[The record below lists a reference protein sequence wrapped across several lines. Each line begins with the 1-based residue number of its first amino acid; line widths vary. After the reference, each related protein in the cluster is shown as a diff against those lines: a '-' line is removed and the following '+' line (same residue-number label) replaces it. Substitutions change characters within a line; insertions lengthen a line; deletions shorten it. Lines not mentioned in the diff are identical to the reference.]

1 MDFDVKPRSGV
12 GMLRFGMTMDEV
24 RAAIALPFDSFYK
37 SADSALPTDSF
48 LEDAVH
54 VFYRQPGVCEAIEF
68 YSPSNVSLQKVKL
81 LNEPYNI
88 VKSFLV
94 ELDKHL
100 EEDESG
106 LISKALGISIS
117 APSHR
122 DIPKIATESVFLFED
137 GYYDRA

>member
-1 MDFDVKPRSGV
+1 MDFDVIPRSGASI
-12 GMLRFGMTMDEV
+12 LRFGMTTDEV
-24 RAAIALPFDSFYK
+24 RAAMALPFDSFCK

-68 YSPSNVSLQKVKL
+68 YSPSNVTLQKVKL
-81 LNEPYNI
+81 LSAPYDD
-88 VKSFLV
+88 VKSFLGG
-94 ELDKHL
+94 LDKQL

-106 LISKALGISIS
+106 LVSRNLGISIY

-122 DIPKIATESVFLFED
+122 ESPNAASESVFVFED
-137 GYYDRA
+137 GYYDR

>member
-12 GMLRFGMTMDEV
+12 GMLRFGMTTDEV

-37 SADSALPTDSF
+37 SANSALPTDSF

-68 YSPSNVSLQKVKL
+68 YSPSNVSLQNVKL
-81 LNEPYNI
+81 LNAPYLK
-88 VKSFLV
+88 VKSFLGG
-94 ELDKHL
+94 LDKQL

-106 LISKALGISIS
+106 LMSRNLGISIY

-122 DIPKIATESVFLFED
+122 ESPNTPVESVFVFED
-137 GYYDRA
+137 GYYDR

>member
-12 GMLRFGMTMDEV
+12 GVLRFGMTTDEV

-37 SADSALPTDSF
+37 SANSALPTDSF

-68 YSPSNVSLQKVKL
+68 YSPSKVSLQNVKL
-81 LNEPYNI
+81 LNAPYLK
-88 VKSFLV
+88 VKSFLGG
-94 ELDKHL
+94 LDKQL

-106 LISKALGISIS
+106 LMSK
-117 APSHR
+117 
-122 DIPKIATESVFLFED
+122 
-137 GYYDRA
+137 

>member
-48 LEDAVH
+48 LE
-54 VFYRQPGVCEAIEF
+54 
-68 YSPSNVSLQKVKL
+68 VSLQNVKL
-81 LNEPYNI
+81 LNAPYVK
-88 VKSFLV
+88 VKSFLGG
-94 ELDKHL
+94 LDKQL

-106 LISKALGISIS
+106 LMSRNLGISIY

-122 DIPKIATESVFLFED
+122 QSPNTPVESVFVFED
-137 GYYDRA
+137 GYYDR